1 MGKQLAH
8 ISPELEAFIKA
19 QKIFFVGTAMR
30 EGRVNISPK
39 GMDTFRVID
48 PNHIIWLNLTG
59 SGNETATHLQ
69 ESDRMTIMFCAFE
82 GKPMILRLYGHAN
95 VYHERD
101 PQFGKHI
108 ALFPNMAGARQI
120 MDMKVD
126 LVQTSCGFAVP
137 FMDYKEERTVL
148 KKWAD
153 KQGDEGIREYW
164 KNKNTTSLDGHETHI
179 LDLQNK

>member
-8 ISPELEAFIKA
+8 ITPELEAFIKK

-39 GMDTFRVID
+39 GMDTFRVIG
-48 PNHIIWLNLTG
+48 PNHIIWLSLTG

-69 ESDRMTIMFCAFE
+69 ESDRITIMFCAFE
-82 GKPMILRLYGHAN
+82 GKPMILRLYGHAQ

-101 PQFGKHI
+101 PQFGEHI
-108 ALFPNMAGARQI
+108 ALFPKMAGARQI

-148 KKWAD
+148 KNWAD

-164 KNKNTTSLDGHETHI
+164 KNKNKTSLDGHETKI
-179 LDLQNK
+179 LG